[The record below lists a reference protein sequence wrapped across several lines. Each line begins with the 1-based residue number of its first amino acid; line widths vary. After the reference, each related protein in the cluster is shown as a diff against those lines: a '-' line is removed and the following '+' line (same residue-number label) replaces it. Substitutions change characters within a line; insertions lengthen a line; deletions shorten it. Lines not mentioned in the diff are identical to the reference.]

1 MKAKTAYF
9 DNAATT
15 FPKPEPVYE
24 FMDQFYRECGVN
36 VGRGNYASEQTASGI
51 VHETRSLL
59 LDLFHAEGYHVILQ
73 PSATIALNTVL
84 RGLPWRDGMTVYV
97 TPFEHNAVSRTLN
110 YIARSC
116 KIDIEVLAVDRKT
129 LTYQNDRIQFQFQDK
144 PPDIVM
150 VTHASNVCG
159 AIAPLADIFRAAKRY
174 GATTVADMSQTA
186 GLIDVDMKASC
197 ADYIIFAGH
206 KTLYGPFGAAGFVA
220 ANPLQLEPLIYGGTG
235 IESSNPLMPEV
246 LPIKFEAGSQNV
258 LAIAGLYAALKWI
271 NRIGAESI
279 MEQESASR
287 ARLLE
292 LLHQYDMLEIIEPKG
307 PAVGVISC
315 NVKGYSSDSIG
326 EVFSELG
333 VACRV
338 GLHCSPSAHRFL
350 GTYPA
355 GSVRFSVGYFTN
367 NEDFDGLRNALDYI
381 EENM

>member
-1 MKAKTAYF
+1 
-9 DNAATT
+9 
-15 FPKPEPVYE
+15 
-24 FMDQFYRECGVN
+24 
-36 VGRGNYASEQTASGI
+36 
-51 VHETRSLL
+51 
-59 LDLFHAEGYHVILQ
+59 
-73 PSATIALNTVL
+73 
-84 RGLPWRDGMTVYV
+84 
-97 TPFEHNAVSRTLN
+97 
-110 YIARSC
+110 
-116 KIDIEVLAVDRKT
+116 
-129 LTYQNDRIQFQFQDK
+129 
-144 PPDIVM
+144 
-150 VTHASNVCG
+150 
-159 AIAPLADIFRAAKRY
+159 
-174 GATTVADMSQTA
+174 MSQTA

-235 IESSNPLMPEV
+235 IESANPLMPEV

-258 LAIAGLYAALKWI
+258 LAIAGLYAALRWI
-271 NRIGAESI
+271 NKIGAESI

>member
-1 MKAKTAYF
+1 
-9 DNAATT
+9 
-15 FPKPEPVYE
+15 
-24 FMDQFYRECGVN
+24 
-36 VGRGNYASEQTASGI
+36 
-51 VHETRSLL
+51 
-59 LDLFHAEGYHVILQ
+59 
-73 PSATIALNTVL
+73 
-84 RGLPWRDGMTVYV
+84 
-97 TPFEHNAVSRTLN
+97 
-110 YIARSC
+110 
-116 KIDIEVLAVDRKT
+116 
-129 LTYQNDRIQFQFQDK
+129 
-144 PPDIVM
+144 
-150 VTHASNVCG
+150 
-159 AIAPLADIFRAAKRY
+159 
-174 GATTVADMSQTA
+174 
-186 GLIDVDMKASC
+186 
-197 ADYIIFAGH
+197 
-206 KTLYGPFGAAGFVA
+206 
-220 ANPLQLEPLIYGGTG
+220 
-235 IESSNPLMPEV
+235 MPEV

-258 LAIAGLYAALKWI
+258 LAIAGLYAALRWI
-271 NRIGAESI
+271 NKIGAESI